1 VSRKEEISM
10 RILAAGVCLAA
21 FLSACAPSQTAPP
34 PVTMAPGQY
43 RTTVTFTSGPGTG
56 DPPLAAEQCISAP
69 LIDDLINDSIE
80 AGVRSCS
87 ENTIRTANGLIQGR
101 AVCTDDY
108 GFTRTMDISGT
119 YGNSRADMDLAVRT
133 RTDTETIEQRGR
145 VTIERVGE
153 C

>member
-1 VSRKEEISM
+1 M
-10 RILAAGVCLAA
+10 RTLAAGICLTAL
-21 FLSACAPSQTAPP
+21 LSACAPSQTAPP
-34 PVTMAPGQY
+34 PATMSPGQY
-43 RTTVTFTSGPGTG
+43 RTTVTFTSGPGAG
-56 DPPLAAEQCISAP
+56 EQPLAAQQCVTAP
-69 LIDDLINDSIE
+69 LIEDLINDSVE

-87 ENTIRTANGLIQGR
+87 ENTIRTANGIIQGR
-101 AVCTDDY
+101 AVCIDDY

-119 YGNSRADMDLAVRT
+119 YGNNRADMDLAVST